1 MLQPYFRLTA
11 LAVALASSS
20 ASFAVSVYDNGGPS
34 GAPGTGLSEFRVADN
49 FTLSAASNITNL
61 RFWSVQDSAADYLG
75 SLAWAIYSDVSNAP
89 GATLF
94 SAVATPTAVAAGTS
108 VLMTP
113 QFVFDIPVTFTL
125 AAGNYW
131 LGLNNN
137 PLNSTNPK
145 NMVWATTATGD
156 MTAGKY
162 LETTGWVDTGN
173 EHAFRIDGVAAV
185 PEASTAAMF
194 LAGLAACAALR
205 KKRQATTA

>member
-11 LAVALASSS
+11 LAIALASSQ
-20 ASFAVSVYDNGGPS
+20 ASFAVTVYDNGAS
-34 GAPGTGLSEFRVADN
+34 TGAPGTGLNEFRVADN

-61 RFWSVQDSAADYLG
+61 RFWSVQDTAADYRG
-75 SLAWAIYSDVSNAP
+75 SLAWAIYSDVGNAP

-94 SAVATPTAVAAGTS
+94 SAVASPTAVAAGAS
-108 VLMTP
+108 VLMTL

-131 LGLNNN
+131 LGLNNS
-137 PLNSTNPK
+137 PLNSTDLK
-145 NMVWATTATGD
+145 NMVWATTATGAGP
-156 MTAGKY
+156 TGKY

-173 EHAFRIDGVAAV
+173 EHAFRIEGVAAV

-205 KKRQATTA
+205 KKRQVTAA